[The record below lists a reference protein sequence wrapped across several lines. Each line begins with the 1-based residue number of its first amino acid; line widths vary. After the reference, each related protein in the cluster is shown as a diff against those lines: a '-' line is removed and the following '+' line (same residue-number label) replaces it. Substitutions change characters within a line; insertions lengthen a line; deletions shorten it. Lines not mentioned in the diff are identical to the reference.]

1 MSKQVFLLGIGL
13 ALVALAFAVTD
24 RALRIPRDA
33 WRWESARRIREGM
46 TRAEVERA
54 LGPPGNSRKWR
65 LDRDREAQHHVD
77 VSLTAIDL
85 THNRMVIE
93 TWEFDGG
100 TLVVSFWD
108 NNGPVVWAQ
117 LVPDPPEPRAFEGL
131 RDWLGW

>member
-46 TRAEVERA
+46 TRADVERA
-54 LGPPGNSRKWR
+54 LGAPGNSRQWP
-65 LDRDREAQHHVD
+65 LDPDRWCRHFLEVSAVVFQAHHKQE
-77 VSLTAIDL
+77 
-85 THNRMVIE
+85 IE

-100 TLVVSFWD
+100 TLVVCFLKGYGRVS
-108 NNGPVVWAQ
+108 WAQ
-117 LVPDPPEPRAFEGL
+117 FVPDPPDPAPAFEHA
-131 RDWLGW
+131 RAWLGW